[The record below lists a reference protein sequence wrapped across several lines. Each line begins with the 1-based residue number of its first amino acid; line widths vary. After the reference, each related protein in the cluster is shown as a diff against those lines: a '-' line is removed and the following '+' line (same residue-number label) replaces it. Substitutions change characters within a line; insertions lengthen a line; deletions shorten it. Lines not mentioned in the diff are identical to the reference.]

1 DMTETPIPHFQ
12 EEEEEE
18 EEKEERPKR
27 AMDFNAKLLKTR
39 TVVVAD
45 VINKKMAQQVI
56 GQLLLLEQEDPKKDI
71 KIFINSPGGDADA
84 GFAIYDM
91 MRFIGPR
98 VKAICTGITASA
110 AVIILL
116 GAAKEDRYSMP
127 NARILIHQPSTGIM
141 GTAADIQIEAGEI
154 IKFRDKINRLIAKET
169 GQSIEKVENDTRRNF
184 WMTGEEALRYGLI
197 SKIVNRRE
205 EME

>member
-1 DMTETPIPHFQ
+1 
-12 EEEEEE
+12 
-18 EEKEERPKR
+18 
-27 AMDFNAKLLKTR
+27 MDFNAKLLKTR

-91 MRFIGPR
+91 MRFIRPR
-98 VKAICTGITASA
+98 VKAVCTGITASA

-116 GAAKEDRYSMP
+116 GASKEDRYSMP

-154 IKFRDKINRLIAKET
+154 IKFRDKINRLIAQET

>member
-1 DMTETPIPHFQ
+1 MKEINFKDDDEKYNQRFDPIGT
-12 EEEEEE
+12 
-18 EEKEERPKR
+18 
-27 AMDFNAKLLKTR
+27 KLMKSR
-39 TVVVAD
+39 TIMITD
-45 VINKKMAQQVI
+45 VITKRLAQKTI
-56 GQLLLLEQEDPKKDI
+56 AQLLIMEQEDPEKGI
-71 KIFINSPGGDADA
+71 KVFINSPGGDADA

-91 MRFIGPR
+91 MRFIRPK
-98 VKAICTGITASA
+98 VKAVCPGITASA

-127 NARILIHQPSTGIM
+127 NARILIHQPSTGVM

-154 IKFRDKINRLIAKET
+154 IKFRDKINRLIAQET

-205 EME
+205 E

>member
-1 DMTETPIPHFQ
+1 MTETPIPYLQ
-12 EEEEEE
+12 EEEEE
-18 EEKEERPKR
+18 EEKEERPKG

-71 KIFINSPGGDADA
+71 KMFINSPGGDADA

-91 MRFIGPR
+91 MRFIRPR
-98 VKAICTGITASA
+98 VKAICAGITASA

-116 GAAKEDRYSMP
+116 GAAKENRYSMP
-127 NARILIHQPSTGIM
+127 NARILIHQPSTGVM

-154 IKFRDKINRLIAKET
+154 IKFRDKINRLIAQET

>member
-1 DMTETPIPHFQ
+1 MTETPIPYLQ
-12 EEEEEE
+12 EEEEE

-91 MRFIGPR
+91 MRFIRPK
-98 VKAICTGITASA
+98 VKAVCTGITASA

-127 NARILIHQPSTGIM
+127 NARILIHQPSTGVM

-154 IKFRDKINRLIAKET
+154 IKFRDKINRLIAQET

-184 WMTGEEALRYGLI
+184 WMTGEEALRYGLV

>member
-1 DMTETPIPHFQ
+1 MTETPIPYLQ
-12 EEEEEE
+12 EEEEE
-18 EEKEERPKR
+18 EEKEGRPKG

-71 KIFINSPGGDADA
+71 KMFINSPGGDADA

-91 MRFIGPR
+91 MRFIRPK

-116 GAAKEDRYSMP
+116 GASKEDRYSMP
-127 NARILIHQPSTGIM
+127 NARILIHQPSTGVM

-154 IKFRDKINRLIAKET
+154 IKFRDKINRLIAQET

>member
-1 DMTETPIPHFQ
+1 MTETPIPYLQ
-12 EEEEEE
+12 EEEEGEE
-18 EEKEERPKR
+18 EEERPKR
-27 AMDFNAKLLKTR
+27 AVDFNAKLLKTR

-71 KIFINSPGGDADA
+71 KMFINSPGGDADA

-91 MRFIGPR
+91 MRFIRPR
-98 VKAICTGITASA
+98 VKAVCTGITASA

-127 NARILIHQPSTGIM
+127 NARILIHQPSTGVM

-154 IKFRDKINRLIAKET
+154 IKFRDKINRLIAQET

>member
-1 DMTETPIPHFQ
+1 MIETPIPYLQ

-18 EEKEERPKR
+18 ERPKG
-27 AMDFNAKLLKTR
+27 AVDFNAKLLKTR

-71 KIFINSPGGDADA
+71 KMFINSPGGDADA

-91 MRFIGPR
+91 MRFIRPK

-116 GAAKEDRYSMP
+116 GASKEDRYSMP
-127 NARILIHQPSTGIM
+127 NARILIHQPSTGVM

-154 IKFRDKINRLIAKET
+154 IKFRDKINRLIAQET

>member
-1 DMTETPIPHFQ
+1 MTETPIPHFQ
-12 EEEEEE
+12 EEEEE

-91 MRFIGPR
+91 MRFIRPK
-98 VKAICTGITASA
+98 VKAVCTGITASA

-127 NARILIHQPSTGIM
+127 NARILIHQPSTGVM

-154 IKFRDKINRLIAKET
+154 IKFRDKINRLIAQET

>member
-1 DMTETPIPHFQ
+1 
-12 EEEEEE
+12 
-18 EEKEERPKR
+18 
-27 AMDFNAKLLKTR
+27 MDFNAKLLKTR

-71 KIFINSPGGDADA
+71 KMFINSPGGDADA

-98 VKAICTGITASA
+98 VKAVCAGITASA

-197 SKIVNRRE
+197 SKIVSRRE
-205 EME
+205 DME

>member
-1 DMTETPIPHFQ
+1 MTETPIPYLQ

-18 EEKEERPKR
+18 ERPKR
-27 AMDFNAKLLKTR
+27 ATDFNAKLLKTR

-71 KIFINSPGGDADA
+71 KMFINSPGGDADA

-91 MRFIGPR
+91 MRFIRPR
-98 VKAICTGITASA
+98 VKAICAGITASA

-116 GAAKEDRYSMP
+116 GASKEDRYSMP
-127 NARILIHQPSTGIM
+127 NARILIHQPSTGVM

-154 IKFRDKINRLIAKET
+154 IKFRDKINRLIAQET

-205 EME
+205 EIE

>member
-1 DMTETPIPHFQ
+1 MTETPIPYLQ

-18 EEKEERPKR
+18 EEEERPKR

-71 KIFINSPGGDADA
+71 KMFINSPGGDADA

-91 MRFIGPR
+91 MRFIRPK
-98 VKAICTGITASA
+98 VKAICAGITASA

-116 GAAKEDRYSMP
+116 GASKEDRYSMP
-127 NARILIHQPSTGIM
+127 NARILIHQPSTGVM

-154 IKFRDKINRLIAKET
+154 IKFRDKINRLIAQET

>member
-1 DMTETPIPHFQ
+1 MTETPIPYFQ

-18 EEKEERPKR
+18 ERPKR
-27 AMDFNAKLLKTR
+27 AADFNAKLLKTR
-39 TVVVAD
+39 TVIVAD
-45 VINKKMAQQVI
+45 VVNKKMAQQVI
-56 GQLLLLEQEDPKKDI
+56 SQLLLLEQEDPKKDI

-91 MRFIGPR
+91 MRFIRPK
-98 VKAICTGITASA
+98 VKAICAGITASA

-116 GAAKEDRYSMP
+116 GASKENRYSMP

-154 IKFRDKINRLIAKET
+154 IKFRDKINRLIAQET

-184 WMTGEEALRYGLI
+184 WMSGEEALRYGLI

>member
-1 DMTETPIPHFQ
+1 MTETPIPHFQ
-12 EEEEEE
+12 EEEEE

-91 MRFIGPR
+91 MRFIRPK
-98 VKAICTGITASA
+98 VKAVCTGITASA

-127 NARILIHQPSTGIM
+127 NARILIHQPSTGVM

-184 WMTGEEALRYGLI
+184 WMTGEEALRYGLV

>member
-1 DMTETPIPHFQ
+1 MTETPIPHFQ
-12 EEEEEE
+12 EEEEE

-91 MRFIGPR
+91 MRFIRPK
-98 VKAICTGITASA
+98 VKAVCTGITASA

-127 NARILIHQPSTGIM
+127 NARILIHQPSTGVM

-154 IKFRDKINRLIAKET
+154 IKFRDKINRLIAQET

-184 WMTGEEALRYGLI
+184 WMTGEEALRYGLV

>member
-1 DMTETPIPHFQ
+1 MTETPIPYFQ
-12 EEEEEE
+12 EEEEE

-71 KIFINSPGGDADA
+71 KMFINSPGGDADA

-91 MRFIGPR
+91 MRFIRPK

-116 GAAKEDRYSMP
+116 GAAKENRYSMP
-127 NARILIHQPSTGIM
+127 NARILIHQPSTGVM

-154 IKFRDKINRLIAKET
+154 IKFRDKINRLIAQET

>member
-1 DMTETPIPHFQ
+1 MKKEFIPYLQ

-18 EEKEERPKR
+18 ERPKG
-27 AMDFNAKLLKTR
+27 AVDFTAKLLKTR
-39 TVVVAD
+39 TIVLTD
-45 VINKKMAQQVI
+45 VINKKTAQRVI
-56 GQLLLLEQEDPKKDI
+56 SQLLLLEQEDPKKDI

-91 MRFIGPR
+91 MRFVKPR

-116 GAAKEDRYSMP
+116 GASKENRYSLP
-127 NARILIHQPSTGIM
+127 NARILIHQPSTGVM

-154 IKFRDKINRLIAKET
+154 IKFRDKINRLIAQET

-184 WMTGEEALRYGLI
+184 WMTGEEALKYGLVN
-197 SKIVNRRE
+197 KIVNRRE
-205 EME
+205 ELE

>member
-1 DMTETPIPHFQ
+1 MTETPIPYLQ

-18 EEKEERPKR
+18 EEEERPKR

-71 KIFINSPGGDADA
+71 KMFINSPGGDADA

-91 MRFIGPR
+91 MRFIRPR
-98 VKAICTGITASA
+98 VKAICAGITASA

-116 GAAKEDRYSMP
+116 GASKEDRYSMP
-127 NARILIHQPSTGIM
+127 NARILIHQPSTGVM

-154 IKFRDKINRLIAKET
+154 IKFRDKINRLIAQET